1 MAASRNR
8 DDRGPSHTGRQGLQV
23 EGGGHQQHQ
32 QVGAQLLT
40 GMAQQR
46 QGQVG
51 FGPALME
58 FIEDHGTDPHQFGI
72 PLQAPEKQTSCHH
85 FQPGGFGGAMV
96 EAHAVA
102 HLAARAF
109 VEGLRQA
116 LSR

>member
-51 FGPALME
+51 FGSALME
-58 FIEDHGTDPHQFGI
+58 FIEDHGSDPHQFGV
-72 PLQAPEKQTSCHH
+72 PLQAPEKQASCHD
-85 FQPGGFGGAMV
+85 FQPGAFGGAMV

-102 HLAARAF
+102 HPAPRAF

-116 LSR
+116 LGR